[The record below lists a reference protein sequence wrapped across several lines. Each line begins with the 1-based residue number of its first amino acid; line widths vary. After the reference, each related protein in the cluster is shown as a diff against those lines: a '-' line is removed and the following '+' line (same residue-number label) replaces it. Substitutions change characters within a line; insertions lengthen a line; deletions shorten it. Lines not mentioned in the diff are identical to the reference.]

1 MIIGIISDI
10 HDRLPLLEKAINRLN
25 EEKVEL
31 VLCAG
36 DYVAPFVTSHFK
48 ALKAK
53 MIGVF
58 GNNDAE
64 KQTLKERFSQL
75 GFDVQGSFRSIEVD
89 GLKIA
94 LLHGNESE
102 LLKSII
108 DLSSFEV
115 VVYGHTHKVEVQ
127 RGKDKLV
134 INPGEVC
141 GYLSGRSTIAKLDTK
156 TLEVEIV
163 ELR

>member
-1 MIIGIISDI
+1 MIICIISDI

-36 DYVAPFVTSHFK
+36 DYVAPFVTSYFK

-64 KQTLKERFSQL
+64 KQTLKE
-75 GFDVQGSFRSIEVD
+75 
-89 GLKIA
+89 A
-94 LLHGNESE
+94 
-102 LLKSII
+102 
-108 DLSSFEV
+108 
-115 VVYGHTHKVEVQ
+115 
-127 RGKDKLV
+127 
-134 INPGEVC
+134 
-141 GYLSGRSTIAKLDTK
+141 
-156 TLEVEIV
+156 
-163 ELR
+163 